1 MKTMNAVLRIL
12 AAVAAVAG
20 AIYIVATYGE
30 RIVAWAKKIWA
41 NMPCPAC
48 EKDEAPAAAPAEE
61 APAEDAPA
69 AEEVPVVEEP
79 VAAEVVVEEPVADEA
94 DFAE

>member
-1 MKTMNAVLRIL
+1 MKTVNTVLRIL
-12 AAVAAVAG
+12 AALAAIAG
-20 AIYIVATYGE
+20 TIYIIATYGE
-30 RIVAWAKKIWA
+30 KIVAWAKELWA
-41 NMPCPAC
+41 KMPCPC
-48 EKDEAPAAAPAEE
+48 CKKDEEA

-69 AEEVPVVEEP
+69 ADAPAAEEVPVEEP